1 MPNYRSPRR
10 ALTRRRLRGQLGVN
24 RVWDR
29 HMPSWG
35 RRPAPSSPSPPCA
48 WPTCVSAYE
57 PGEAGPALEVN
68 WRCRPAARCRA
79 RRRRPEHQEQ
89 LGGQHQE
96 NQGQGWPPPRQRCSP
111 SGQGQSRDERA
122 HAARRAVAQRPGA
135 GTRVLGVHGL
145 TGRCECARCVAWG
158 SNLPDGDPKILG
170 GRDPESR
177 LFFWNTRFFS
187 CCACHFRK

>member
-1 MPNYRSPRR
+1 LRLADLRLGVRAGRGRAGIGGAALRRGAEPGAVVQSIRSSLRWWP
-10 ALTRRRLRGQLGVN
+10 ASGKSGAGMAAAATHSAVRRRGRG
-24 RVWDR
+24 
-29 HMPSWG
+29 
-35 RRPAPSSPSPPCA
+35 
-48 WPTCVSAYE
+48 
-57 PGEAGPALEVN
+57 
-68 WRCRPAARCRA
+68 
-79 RRRRPEHQEQ
+79 
-89 LGGQHQE
+89 
-96 NQGQGWPPPRQRCSP
+96 
-111 SGQGQSRDERA
+111 SRGTSA

-187 CCACHFRK
+187 CCACHFRVRTLPSP